1 MPHRGILRNC
11 RATCPARPATMST
24 SSRDGLLALS
34 VMVVPFRPSSPP
46 PLQTKLDCAIPSAE
60 PAELHFR
67 QRFGV
72 DTRAWLGR
80 ASVPQVQNGS
90 KIIGQP
96 GPCFTRRSAYLI
108 TNASQTLSHSASGR
122 RRLKS
127 GQPLRNASAMSSTD
141 QGDPRC
147 RPILRK
153 AASREP

>member
-72 DTRAWLGR
+72 DISGVAGARFD
-80 ASVPQVQNGS
+80 ASSAKRLEDHRSTGS
-90 KIIGQP
+90 LLHASFRILDHE
-96 GPCFTRRSAYLI
+96 CFPDP
-108 TNASQTLSHSASGR
+108 
-122 RRLKS
+122 K
-127 GQPLRNASAMSSTD
+127 PLRFRAQAAKIGAALAKRVCHVVNR
-141 QGDPRC
+141 PR
-147 RPILRK
+147 
-153 AASREP
+153 